1 MTPDDRLEVYKIA
14 TAMNEAGLPVE
25 FIDKV
30 ARLAQ
35 EDEGVF
41 ELMVM
46 WSQEEERDSA
56 VDALQ
61 ELVEDHENEG
71 PIERPYI
78 RFDDLEAIAGNI
90 VAFKSR
96 LRDKVDAWGGISRLA
111 RATGIPQPSLS
122 RFFGSGAMPR
132 RTTLYKI
139 AKAMDLSA
147 ADIATEWSR

>member
-1 MTPDDRLEVYKIA
+1 MTADDRLEVFKIA
-14 TAMNEAGLPVE
+14 TAMNEAGLPIA

-30 ARLAQ
+30 AQLAQ
-35 EDEGVF
+35 QDEGVF
-41 ELMVM
+41 ELLVM
-46 WSQEEERDSA
+46 WSQEEERDAA

-78 RFDDLEAIAGNI
+78 RFDDLEAIAANI
-90 VAFKSR
+90 VAFKTK
-96 LRDKVDAWGGISRLA
+96 LRDKVDAWGGISRLS
-111 RATGIPQPSLS
+111 RVTGIPQPSLS
-122 RFFGSGAMPR
+122 RLFSSAAMPR

-147 ADIATEWSR
+147 AEIATEWSR

>member
-1 MTPDDRLEVYKIA
+1 MIAADRLEVFKIA
-14 TAMNEAGLPVE
+14 TAMNDAGLPVE

-35 EDEGVF
+35 QDEGVF
-41 ELMVM
+41 ELLVM
-46 WSQEEERDSA
+46 WSQDEERDVA

-78 RFDDLEAIAGNI
+78 RFDDLEAIASDV
-90 VAFKSR
+90 VAFKTK

-122 RFFGSGAMPR
+122 RFFSSAAMPR

-147 ADIATEWSR
+147 AEIATEWSR

>member
-1 MTPDDRLEVYKIA
+1 MIAADRLEVFKIA
-14 TAMNEAGLPVE
+14 TAMNDAGLPVE

-35 EDEGVF
+35 QDEGVF
-41 ELMVM
+41 ELLVM
-46 WSQEEERDSA
+46 WSQDEERDAA

-78 RFDDLEAIAGNI
+78 RFDDLEAIASDV
-90 VAFKSR
+90 VAFKTK

-122 RFFGSGAMPR
+122 RFFSSAAMPR

-147 ADIATEWSR
+147 AEIATEWSR

>member
-1 MTPDDRLEVYKIA
+1 MTADDRLEVFKIA
-14 TAMNEAGLPVE
+14 TAMNEAGLPIA

-30 ARLAQ
+30 AQLAQ
-35 EDEGVF
+35 QDEGVF
-41 ELMVM
+41 ELLVM
-46 WSQEEERDSA
+46 WSQEEERDAA

-78 RFDDLEAIAGNI
+78 RFDDLEAIAANVI
-90 VAFKSR
+90 AFKTK
-96 LRDKVDAWGGISRLA
+96 LRDKVDAWGGISRLS

-122 RFFGSGAMPR
+122 RLFSSAAMPR

-147 ADIATEWSR
+147 AEIATEWSR

>member
-1 MTPDDRLEVYKIA
+1 MTPVDRLEIFKIA
-14 TAMNEAGLPVE
+14 TAMDQLGLPAE
-25 FIDKV
+25 FIAKV
-30 ARLAQ
+30 AMLAQ

-56 VDALQ
+56 VEAMQ

-71 PIERPYI
+71 PTERPYV
-78 RFDDLEAIAGNI
+78 RFDDLETIAGDV
-90 VAFKSR
+90 VAFKAR
-96 LRDKVDAWGGISRLA
+96 LRDKVDEWGGVSQLS

-122 RFFGSGAMPR
+122 RFFGSSSMPR

-139 AKAMDLSA
+139 AKAMNLSE
-147 ADIATEWSR
+147 ADIATEWTR